1 MSSIHTFVVLA
12 YNECAYLEN
21 CIKSILNQSVDTNVI
36 IATATPNKYIEQ
48 IAQNNNIKIIVNN
61 AHKNIGGDFNFA
73 IKAGNTELVT
83 IAHQDDEY
91 DYRYVENI
99 INKYKQFPKS
109 LILFTDY
116 YEIKK
121 HGKEYDNINL
131 KVKRFLLK
139 GIANNHK
146 SDKIKNKRN
155 ILKFGNPIC
164 CPSVSFSKKNIRK
177 EVLEKLF
184 ISNMKSNV
192 DWEAWEVLSKEKGN
206 FIYINKP
213 LMGHRISEESTT
225 SKIIAENIRTKED
238 LAILEK
244 FWPKPVAKLI
254 NKVYSKSEQNNE
266 LK

>member
-131 KVKRFLLK
+131 KVKRFL
-139 GIANNHK
+139 
-146 SDKIKNKRN
+146 IK
-155 ILKFGNPIC
+155 
-164 CPSVSFSKKNIRK
+164 
-177 EVLEKLF
+177 
-184 ISNMKSNV
+184 
-192 DWEAWEVLSKEKGN
+192 
-206 FIYINKP
+206 
-213 LMGHRISEESTT
+213 
-225 SKIIAENIRTKED
+225 
-238 LAILEK
+238 
-244 FWPKPVAKLI
+244 
-254 NKVYSKSEQNNE
+254 
-266 LK
+266 